1 MVQHLN
7 YIVSNSS
14 SNPAQINYN
23 QMEQKPSYD
32 HLIKLLIIGNSGVG
46 KSSILLQFVEKTFT
60 DNFISTI
67 GIDYRVRSITID
79 GKRIKLQVWDT
90 GGQERFKTITKAYY
104 RGAMGIILVYDVTDE
119 SSLLSIKEWIDDI
132 KTSITSDTTS
142 DIVIVANKC
151 DLDNKMAVDYTNGK
165 ALAEEHGMKFFKT
178 SAKDS
183 VSVEN
188 VFLTIAKDI
197 KTHIFDKLPNTI
209 SSDHITDK
217 LLDSSEEHCS
227 CTIV

>member
-7 YIVSNSS
+7 YMIPNSNTT
-14 SNPAQINYN
+14 QTNYK
-23 QMEQKPSYD
+23 QLEQKQSYD
-32 HLIKLLIIGNSGVG
+32 YLIKLLIIGDSGVG
-46 KSSILLQFVEKTFT
+46 KSSILLQFVENTFT

-67 GIDYRVRSITID
+67 GIDFRVRTIVID

-90 GGQERFKTITKAYY
+90 GGQDRFKTITKAYY

-119 SSLLSIKEWIDDI
+119 TSLLNIKEWIDDI

-151 DLDNKMAVDYTNGK
+151 DLDNKMAVDYTKGK
-165 ALAEEHGMKFFKT
+165 ALAEEYGMKFFKT

-183 VSVEN
+183 TSVEN

-197 KTHIFDKLPNTI
+197 KMHIFDKLPNTI
-209 SSDHITDK
+209 STDHSVDK
-217 LLDSSEEHCS
+217 LLDSSDTPCS
-227 CTIV
+227 CTII